1 MFWIFFIVGCLLT
14 RFGIKSVL
22 RYNQVKK
29 ENTSLGSNLRG
40 MNYPDSILNID
51 SFIVR
56 GFRKFLWQASTDG
69 TWQHGLFSVVVF
81 YIGLGLLILGVVLYP
96 ESASVFGTGAT

>member
-1 MFWIFFIVGCLLT
+1 MFWMFFIVGCLFI

-29 ENTSLGSNLRG
+29 ENKSLGSNLRG
-40 MNYPDSILNID
+40 MNYPDSILNINN
-51 SFIVR
+51 FIVR

-96 ESASVFGTGAT
+96 ESASVFGKGAT